1 MLLRGAVLVLAW
13 GCLFGMKG
21 QAQMKAEEVVA
32 RVLKRDEELAK
43 RQAELAFDLL
53 LTHEKLDRANTV
65 LGSREARVKILP
77 GGETAYQQVVGS
89 AGSDDS
95 GKPLEAKDQKNVK
108 DARNAMKQMNLR
120 RLAPRFDIVL
130 EGSGRE
136 QGVDCWVLKFTPKEG
151 QPYHSK
157 EEKVINGLSGKFWVA
172 KGDYSIVRSKG
183 KLAQPVS
190 IAWFMATMQELE
202 FDYYTLPSADGD
214 RMPAR
219 FEMMFDLSVP
229 LSYVRRKQISV
240 MDDYKKPPKTSVPV
254 PAKP

>member
-1 MLLRGAVLVLAW
+1 MAWSCLL
-13 GCLFGMKG
+13 GMEG
-21 QAQMKAEEVVA
+21 RAQMKVDEVVA
-32 RVLKRDEELAK
+32 KVLKRDEELSK
-43 RQAELAFDLL
+43 RQGELAFDLV
-53 LTHEKLDRANTV
+53 LTHQKLDRANTV
-65 LGSREARVKILP
+65 LGTREAKVNILP

-89 AGSDDS
+89 AGTDDS

-151 QPYHSK
+151 QPYHSR
-157 EEKVINGLSGKFWVA
+157 EEKVINELSGKFWVA
-172 KGDYSIVRSKG
+172 KSDYSIVRSTG
-183 KLAQPVS
+183 KLMQPVS

-202 FDYYTLPSADGD
+202 FDYYTLPLPDGN

-229 LSYVRRKQISV
+229 MSYVRRKQISV
-240 MDDYKKPPKTSVPV
+240 MDDYKKPPKTSVPGV
-254 PAKP
+254 SKP